1 MKKDK
6 NLKYRSPEIQA
17 IVGKVPIWVIRWG
30 MSVIFIVL
38 ILILFLSWVI
48 KYPETV
54 LVEVK
59 IKREGSVLNDKIT
72 LKEGKYYAEALI
84 SEKDFVKIKEGQ
96 IVKIKLKGYSYYEY
110 GLIKGIII
118 EKEDIP
124 INSKYLIKINFEH
137 ALKTSFCKKVEYY
150 EGMSGEAEIMVKDT
164 RLFDM
169 ILKKFKRN

>member
-17 IVGKVPIWVIRWG
+17 IVGKVPIWVVRWG
-30 MSVIFIVL
+30 MSVVFIVL

-54 LVEVK
+54 SVEVK
-59 IKREGSVLNDKIT
+59 IKRSVLKNKIT
-72 LKEGKYYAEALI
+72 LREGKYYAEALI
-84 SEKDFVKIKEGQ
+84 SERDFVKIKDGQ
-96 IVKIKLKGYSYYEY
+96 IVKIRLKGYSYYEY

-124 INSKYLIKINFEH
+124 INSKYLIKINLEH
-137 ALKTSFCKKVEYY
+137 GLRTSFRKKVEYY
-150 EGMSGEAEIMVKDT
+150 EGMSGEAEIIIKDT
-164 RLFDM
+164 KLFDM

>member
-1 MKKDK
+1 MKRDK

-17 IVGKVPIWVIRWG
+17 IVGKVPIWVVRWG
-30 MSVIFIVL
+30 MSVAFIVL

-48 KYPETV
+48 KYPEIV
-54 LVEVK
+54 SVEVK
-59 IKREGSVLNDKIT
+59 IKRKVSVLNDKIT

-96 IVKIKLKGYSYYEY
+96 NVKIKLKGYSYYEY

-118 EKEDIP
+118 EKGDIP
-124 INSKYLIKINFEH
+124 INSKYLIKINLEH
-137 ALKTSFCKKVEYY
+137 GLRTSFSKKVEYY
-150 EGMSGEAEIMVKDT
+150 EGMKGEAEIIIKDT
-164 RLFDM
+164 RLFNR

>member
-54 LVEVK
+54 SVEVK
-59 IKREGSVLNDKIT
+59 IKRNVSILNDKLK

-84 SEKDFVKIKEGQ
+84 SERDFVKIKESQ

-118 EKEDIP
+118 GKEDIP
-124 INSKYLIKINFEH
+124 INSKYLIKINLEH
-137 ALKTSFCKKVEYY
+137 GLRTSFRKEVEYY
-150 EGMSGEAEIMVKDT
+150 EGMKGEAAIMIKDT
-164 RLFDM
+164 RLFDR

>member
-17 IVGKVPIWVIRWG
+17 IVGKVPIWVVRWG

-54 LVEVK
+54 SVEVK
-59 IKREGSVLNDKIT
+59 IKRTGSVLKYKDT

-84 SEKDFVKIKEGQ
+84 SEKDFVKIKNGQ

-124 INSKYLIKINFEH
+124 INSKYLIKINLEH
-137 ALKTSFCKKVEYY
+137 GLRTSFRKKVEYY
-150 EGMSGEAEIMVKDT
+150 KGMKGEAEIMIKDT
-164 RLFDM
+164 RLFDR